1 MVFDTGYTDYSSLYT
16 CFCKDDLCNEEHF
29 CDSCFAN
36 SAPAPA
42 TSSSSAA
49 AALLAAATLLLG
61 LAGRG

>member
-29 CDSCFAN
+29 CDSCSAN
-36 SAPAPA
+36 SAPAA
-42 TSSSSAA
+42 TFSSSAA